1 MRGWDFT
8 VSGIKKRP
16 GVIGTWTNK
25 LVYAELPE
33 GVLDEIKRLTPK
45 SESGRYSARLFQSLS
60 DDIGNPHL
68 KNQLTSIIALM
79 QSADNWDEFIVRF
92 NKVRDRRNEQDLKTD
107 QLILDLTVE
116 DFPED
121 DVPV

>member
-33 GVLDEIKRLTPK
+33 GVLAEIKRLTPK